1 MVSLATGSLT
11 IPKQKIDPWLGKIL
25 NGSCVATLSGQT
37 PMTFG
42 EGQSWTFDIGE
53 AEYVAEGGNKGAST
67 VTPTSTTVKPFK
79 FHKTLRFN
87 EEVLWAEEDR
97 QIEVVDEILAL
108 IQPALSR
115 ALDFGVFHEI
125 NPTGGAVVAA
135 MNGGLADTTN
145 LVEYAALAE
154 PAVGISLGT
163 VSVAITT
170 GVLTVS
176 APESLV
182 VGDIVRLGTMTNA
195 APLIAGKDYYVKTA
209 PSTTTLT
216 LSETLGGA
224 EISTTSAGSS
234 TSIQRVTFIPAK
246 PYASLDAADALVLA
260 DGFVPRDIALD
271 PTYAARFSALRG
283 TNSEQKLYPN
293 FRLGIETS
301 ELDGHR
307 ASVSNTV
314 RGSGVLAVDTK
325 VLGFVG
331 DFSAIRWG
339 VQKQIGLELI
349 KYGDPDGGGDLKR
362 ANQVAFRAEVVYGW
376 GIANLNAF
384 AKIHDLV

>member
-1 MVSLATGSLT
+1 MATLATGSLS
-11 IPKQKIDPWLGKIL
+11 IPKQKIAPWLGKIQ
-25 NGSCVATLSGQT
+25 NGSCVASLSAQT

-42 EGQSWTFDIGE
+42 EGESWTFDIGE
-53 AEYVAEGGNKGAST
+53 AEYVAEGGQKGAST
-67 VTPTSTTVKPFK
+67 VTPTSKAIKPFK

-87 EEVLWAEEDR
+87 EEVLWADEDR
-97 QIEVVDEILAL
+97 QLEVVDEILEL

-135 MNGGLADTTN
+135 MNGGLTDTTN
-145 LVEYAALAE
+145 LVEY
-154 PAVGISLGT
+154 
-163 VSVAITT
+163 VAT
-170 GVLTVS
+170 
-176 APESLV
+176 
-182 VGDIVRLGTMTNA
+182 D
-195 APLIAGKDYYVKTA
+195 
-209 PSTTTLT
+209 
-216 LSETLGGA
+216 
-224 EISTTSAGSS
+224 
-234 TSIQRVTFIPAK
+234 K
-246 PYASLDAADALVLA
+246 PYVSLDAADALVLA
-260 DGFVPRDIALD
+260 DGYVPRDIALD
-271 PTYAARFSALRG
+271 PTYASKFSALRG

-314 RGSGVLAVDTK
+314 RGTGVLAVDTD

-339 VQKQIGLELI
+339 IQKSIGLEVI

-362 ANQVAFRAEVVYGW
+362 LNQVAFRAEVVYGW
-376 GIANLNAF
+376 GIADLNAF

>member
-1 MVSLATGSLT
+1 MVALATGSLS
-11 IPKQKIDPWLGKIL
+11 IPKQKLDPWLGKIQY
-25 NGSCVATLSGQT
+25 GSTVATLSAQT

-42 EGQSWTFDIGE
+42 EGESWTFDIGE
-53 AEYVAEGGNKGAST
+53 AEYVAEGAQKGAST
-67 VTPTSTTVKPFK
+67 VTSTTKAVKPFK

-87 EEVLWAEEDR
+87 EEVLWADEDR
-97 QIEVVDEILAL
+97 QLEVVDEILAL

-135 MNGGLADTTN
+135 MNGGITDTTN
-145 LVEYAALAE
+145 LVEYAAA
-154 PAVGISLGT
+154 
-163 VSVAITT
+163 
-170 GVLTVS
+170 
-176 APESLV
+176 
-182 VGDIVRLGTMTNA
+182 D
-195 APLIAGKDYYVKTA
+195 
-209 PSTTTLT
+209 
-216 LSETLGGA
+216 
-224 EISTTSAGSS
+224 
-234 TSIQRVTFIPAK
+234 K
-246 PYASLDAADALVLA
+246 PYVSLDAADSLVLA

-271 PTYAARFSALRG
+271 PTYAAKFSSLRG
-283 TNSEQKLYPN
+283 INSEQKLYPN

-314 RGSGVLAVDTK
+314 RGTGVLAVDTK

-339 VQKQIGLELI
+339 IQKSIGLELI

-362 ANQVAFRAEVVYGW
+362 NNQVAFRAEVVYGW
-376 GIANLNAF
+376 GIADLNAF

>member
-1 MVSLATGSLT
+1 MATLATGSLS
-11 IPKQKIDPWLGKIL
+11 IPKQKIAPWLGKIQ
-25 NGSCVATLSGQT
+25 NGSCVASLSAQT

-42 EGQSWTFDIGE
+42 EGESWTFDIGE
-53 AEYVAEGGNKGAST
+53 AEYVAEGGQKGAST
-67 VTPTSTTVKPFK
+67 VTPTSKPVKPFK

-87 EEVLWAEEDR
+87 EEVLWADEDR
-97 QIEVVDEILAL
+97 QLEVVDEILEL

-135 MNGGLADTTN
+135 MNGGLTDTTN
-145 LVEYAALAE
+145 LVEYVAA
-154 PAVGISLGT
+154 
-163 VSVAITT
+163 
-170 GVLTVS
+170 
-176 APESLV
+176 
-182 VGDIVRLGTMTNA
+182 D
-195 APLIAGKDYYVKTA
+195 
-209 PSTTTLT
+209 
-216 LSETLGGA
+216 
-224 EISTTSAGSS
+224 
-234 TSIQRVTFIPAK
+234 K
-246 PYASLDAADALVLA
+246 PYVSLDAADGLVLA

-271 PTYAARFSALRG
+271 PTYAAKFSALRG

-339 VQKQIGLELI
+339 VQKSIGLEVI

-362 ANQVAFRAEVVYGW
+362 LNQVAFRAEVVYGW
-376 GIANLNAF
+376 GIADLNAF